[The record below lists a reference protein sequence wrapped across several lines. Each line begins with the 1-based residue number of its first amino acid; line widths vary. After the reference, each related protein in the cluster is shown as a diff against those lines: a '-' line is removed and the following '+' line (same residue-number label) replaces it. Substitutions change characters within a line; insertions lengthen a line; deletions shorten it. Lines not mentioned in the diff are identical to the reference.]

1 MTPRSWVNECIP
13 NILWACILAA
23 TLERK
28 HYLSLFRSVAFNTRE
43 YLDNYAEL
51 FLTHNFLSKFSEKQ
65 FNVAFRQVL
74 DDEKA
79 RSALSA
85 LLLLDSLPD
94 RHLWGAHLP
103 KPTPDHWQIL
113 AKGVGAC
120 FNHQSEKATDIRWIK
135 LAFFAIAGRI
145 QFSTQQADLAESI
158 RLYPDKGDM
167 RIVRPM
173 IRATEISLRMME
185 FGEDEK
191 SDLPAPHQDAFWEEL
206 HKKTRCLPLDPKSK
220 PEIVEKEKVR
230 QLINTANMTAEHFH
244 ATLKHTGLDARHD
257 SSFGLVLYGLDLIIE
272 AASSYSHSSAV
283 GRSILRSIV
292 ECFIT
297 LSYLVMKDDPAL
309 WLKHRDYGNGQTKLS
324 LLKNLS
330 ADSVPRFI
338 DIELLE
344 ALANEDQWLEFSDVN
359 LGSWSNKNLR
369 ALATEVGVKDV
380 YDAYY
385 DLCSGYT
392 HGHWSAIRDTSFTM
406 CYNPLHRFHR
416 IPAPVN
422 LSMKSIIE
430 DGIDLTNR
438 MLDEL
443 NKIYPGLSHRTETG
457 VVKKKGTAKRKA
469 KATVKT
475 AKS

>member
-28 HYLSLFRSVAFNTRE
+28 HYLRLFRSVAFNIRE
-43 YLDNYAEL
+43 HLNNYADL
-51 FLTHNFLSKFSEKQ
+51 FLTHNFLSKFTEEQ
-65 FNVAFRQVL
+65 FNVTFRQVL
-74 DDEKA
+74 NDEAA

-94 RHLWGAHLP
+94 SHLWEAHLS
-103 KPTPDHWQIL
+103 KPTADHWQIL
-113 AKGVGAC
+113 AKGIGAC

-135 LAFFAIAGRI
+135 LAYFTIAGKIR
-145 QFSTQQADLAESI
+145 FSTQQSELVESI
-158 RLYPDKGDM
+158 RLYPDRGEM

-173 IRATEISLRMME
+173 IRAAEISLRMIE
-185 FGEDEK
+185 FGEEGK
-191 SDLPAPHQDAFWEEL
+191 SDLPPPHQDAFWEEL
-206 HKKTRCLPLDPKSK
+206 HKKTRCLPLDPKDK
-220 PEIVEKEKVR
+220 PEIVEQEKVE
-230 QLINTANMTAEHFH
+230 QLIHTANLTANHFH

-272 AASSYSHSSAV
+272 TASSYNHSSAV

-292 ECFIT
+292 ECLIT

-330 ADSVPRFI
+330 TDSVPRFI

-344 ALANEDQWLEFSDVN
+344 ALANEDQWLEFSDIN

-369 ALATEVGVKDV
+369 ALATESGLKDV

-392 HGHWSAIRDTSFTM
+392 HGHWSAIRNTSFTM

-438 MLDEL
+438 MIDEL
-443 NKIYPGLSHRTETG
+443 NKIYPGLTHRTETE
-457 VVKKKGTAKRKA
+457 VAKKKKKTTRKA
-469 KATVKT
+469 KATVKSP
-475 AKS
+475 KS